1 MNEDYVE
8 NLRHRTSKYLAAMK
22 ALEEK
27 ADKIAELCDAQ
38 VGVICYPTDN
48 LTPLFYGR
56 PSLRKVV
63 EKYLSDDLGDNL
75 ASLNQLLDTIDL
87 DNLSK
92 NELRGL
98 RDSLRKLHEELAQ
111 AKAKLAQNQD

>member
-56 PSLRKVV
+56 PRFQDYSIDIPQNVYSKYGQFQDVESL
-63 EKYLSDDLGDNL
+63 
-75 ASLNQLLDTIDL
+75 
-87 DNLSK
+87 
-92 NELRGL
+92 
-98 RDSLRKLHEELAQ
+98 
-111 AKAKLAQNQD
+111 

>member
-1 MNEDYVE
+1 MFARVPAFPEEYGPLKLYIYCAGFSILLPSVLSHFLNFSTRVMNEDYVE

-56 PSLRKVV
+56 PR
-63 EKYLSDDLGDNL
+63 
-75 ASLNQLLDTIDL
+75 
-87 DNLSK
+87 
-92 NELRGL
+92 
-98 RDSLRKLHEELAQ
+98 
-111 AKAKLAQNQD
+111 